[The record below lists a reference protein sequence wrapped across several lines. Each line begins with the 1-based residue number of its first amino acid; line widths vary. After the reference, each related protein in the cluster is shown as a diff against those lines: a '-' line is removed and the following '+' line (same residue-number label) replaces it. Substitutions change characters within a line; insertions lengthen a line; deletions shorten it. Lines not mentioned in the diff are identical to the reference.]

1 MKPSSGSIKGL
12 PEEIKAIK
20 EEMLH
25 YSNWLYENPEL
36 PRQEFNSARELCLW
50 LEKHNFEVTR
60 EVAGMPTA
68 FTAVY
73 EQEKGGPQVGFLA
86 EYDALPVI
94 GHGCGHNIIAS
105 SSVGA
110 GIALASRLKQ
120 TKTPGKVI
128 VYGCPDEEYDGG
140 KVPMVEAGM
149 FPTSLNATLHIHPG
163 KVNGLWGWTPSA
175 TSMLMKFHGKAA
187 HTASEPE
194 EGINALHALLIAFR
208 ALDAL
213 RHHVKDGTRM
223 PATITDGGGAPNAV
237 PEYAEGRIHIT
248 TVEKDHLLKVIEK
261 VKNCGRGGAIAAGAE
276 VEFWEGPI
284 YDHMLMNEAI
294 GEVMEEHY
302 MALGL
307 EVAPPKRG
315 IGSTDVGNVSVV
327 TPTCAG
333 TIAVVGSEVKMHSRE
348 FAHAT
353 VSDRGKKA
361 LLDAAAIMALT
372 AFDVIA
378 NKPLQEQIAAEF
390 AAVK

>member
-1 MKPSSGSIKGL
+1 MNPDNGSIKGL
-12 PEEIKAIK
+12 PEEIKAIQ
-20 EEMLH
+20 EEMLY
-25 YSNWLYENPEL
+25 YSNWLYKNPEL
-36 PRQEFNSARELCLW
+36 PRQEYNSARELCLW
-50 LEKHNFEVTR
+50 LEKYGFKVTR
-60 EVAGMPTA
+60 EAAGLPTA
-68 FTAVY
+68 FVAVC
-73 EQEKGGPQVGFLA
+73 EKGTGGPEVGFLA
-86 EYDALPVI
+86 EYDALPVV

-105 SSVGA
+105 SAVGA
-110 GIALASRLKQ
+110 GIALASRLEK
-120 TKTPGKVI
+120 TKASGKII

-140 KVPMVEAGM
+140 KVPMVEAGL
-149 FPTSLNATLHIHPG
+149 FPSSLKATLHIHPG
-163 KVNGLWGWTPSA
+163 TVNGLWGWTPSA
-175 TSMLMKFHGKAA
+175 TSMLMKFYGKAA

-248 TVEKDHLLKVIEK
+248 TVEKEHLLKVIEK

-284 YDHMLMNEAI
+284 YDHMMMNEAI
-294 GEVMEEHY
+294 GTVMEGHY
-302 MALGL
+302 KAQGL
-307 EVAPPKRG
+307 EVSPPKRG
-315 IGSTDVGNVSVV
+315 SGSTDVGNVSVV

-333 TIAVVGSEVKMHSRE
+333 TIAVAGSEVKMHSRE
-348 FAHAT
+348 FALAT

-361 LLDAAAIMALT
+361 LLDAAAILALT
-372 AFDVIA
+372 AFDVVA
-378 NKPLQEQIAAEF
+378 DKTLQEQIAAEY